1 MCITVHII
9 KIIVKYFKKDVLI
22 LRNKILSVILISVL
36 IILLMPNTFVTA
48 EDDYFYGIWETDDER
63 FKLTDATSW
72 TFKRDV
78 DSAAS
83 GGYTMKFH
91 NLKGTFDGEKR
102 LYYDE
107 LEVEKDGMYKLFV
120 RIRKADAIKFSVN
133 GGSYITKW
141 HRYSDTEY
149 EWLYMGEIE
158 LFSKETLL
166 ANGLGNEKGMN
177 TINFAPHKNNTYFD
191 KVAITNDPL
200 AFPVGTA
207 EDFSEGGGFSEV
219 YPAPEVY
226 PPKNS
231 HPRVFINESN
241 LETIKANLT
250 HEQNINVYNQVLK
263 YAKRNDTGLLSQS
276 GTHNN
281 YNYNALE
288 CAKSNAFLYLMDGD
302 ETKAL
307 KAINIMINYMSTLKY
322 VPEGSLQEIRGTGG
336 AIVVASIVYDWC
348 HDAKCFTDEMKENL
362 VYLCMAQADKL
373 ECGWPP
379 SRLNGFTEG
388 HGQENS
394 VMKDM
399 LAFAIAVYDEYPEI
413 YDFVGGRVFEEYV
426 PYMNNRYKDGDSMH
440 SQGDNYGVG
449 RFGYE
454 IYLNLLF
461 SGMGYDNVIDK
472 NQQYMAYQQ
481 LVRTRPDGAT
491 FNDGDIFDHAVI
503 GTEYKVITAQPAI
516 AFYASVLFND
526 PYMKGFFQE
535 LMPYPEKM
543 TLGDDFSPVIYL
555 ALNNTS
561 LKGKSKQDLP
571 LTIYGGDTT
580 GMLTAR
586 TSWNDGKNS
595 DAMLVSMKLPERW
608 KNNHQHYDAGNFEIY
623 YKGPLAIDSGLYTSA
638 GNTHDLNYN
647 RRTIAHNTMLVYKEG
662 EHEYSSSTGVDGGQR
677 GICDFP
683 NNMTMENILSD
694 EQKAGEVMYL
704 DWGEDLNKPSYTYFK
719 GDMTEWYSDKVS
731 LFERSFM
738 FLNFF
743 DETYPGALIVF
754 DKVVSSDAS
763 YKKSWLLHSQQEPI
777 VNGNITTI
785 IRDENGY
792 NGKLINETL
801 LPREFD
807 ITKVGGDGYEYYYG
821 GVNYEATP
829 KDTYSDESGNWRIE
843 LSPAN
848 ANNEDYFLN
857 VLTVSENNDEIIPLD
872 AEFSENDLFYQVKI
886 KDRVCFFPKNSE
898 LITDSFTISVSG
910 EGEFEYAIANLSE
923 GTWNIKGGDLSLNKE
938 VTAKGSVLNFKVS
951 AGTYEISKVNGSAKE
966 KDLSLKANILTRN
979 KPFIEAYPYAFNQL
993 NNIAVF
999 SKTMFDYGYNVSEYG
1014 FMYAEDENATL
1025 ETPGVRKFPSNGE
1038 VNQPGQF
1045 GIQII
1050 DHFKKLKSG
1059 YLLRPYIIYYDNGEQ
1074 KTVYGKAIYP

>member
-1 MCITVHII
+1 M
-9 KIIVKYFKKDVLI
+9 KNKLLSLVLI
-22 LRNKILSVILISVL
+22 AILFISLI
-36 IILLMPNTFVTA
+36 PNFIAMA
-48 EDDYFYGIWETDDER
+48 EEKYFYGVWETDDEK
-63 FKLTDATSW
+63 FTLTDATSW
-72 TFKRDV
+72 TFKRIE
-78 DSAAS
+78 DSVAS
-83 GGYTMKFH
+83 GGYTMGFY

-102 LYYDE
+102 LYFDE

-133 GGSYITKW
+133 GGSYKTKW

-149 EWLYMGEIE
+149 KWLYMGEIE

-177 TINFAPHKNNTYFD
+177 TINFAPHKNYTYFD

-207 EDFSEGGGFSEV
+207 EEFSEGGGFSEV

-231 HPRVFINESN
+231 HPRLFINKSN
-241 LETIKANLT
+241 LETIKENLT
-250 HEQNINVYNQVLK
+250 HPENINTYNQVLK
-263 YAKRNDTGLLSQS
+263 YAKRNDTGLLAQH

-281 YNYNALE
+281 YNYTALE

-302 ETKAL
+302 EQKAL
-307 KAINIMINYMSTLKY
+307 KAVNIMLNYMETLRY
-322 VPEGSLQEIRGTGG
+322 VPAGSLMEIRGTGT

-348 HDAKCFTDEMKENL
+348 HNAESFTDEMKEKL

-379 SRLNGFTEG
+379 TRLNGLSEG

-399 LAFAIAVYDEYPEI
+399 LSFAIATYDEYPEI

-426 PYMNNRYKDGDSMH
+426 PYMNNRYKDGASMH

-454 IYLNLLF
+454 LYLNLLF

-481 LVRTRPDGAT
+481 IVRTRPDGAT

-503 GTEYKVITAQPAI
+503 GTEYKLITANPSI

-543 TLGDDFSPVIYL
+543 ALGDDFSPVIYL
-555 ALNNTS
+555 ALNDTE
-561 LKGKSKQDLP
+561 LKGKSKNDLP
-571 LTIYGGDTT
+571 LTVYGGDTT

-586 TSWNDGKNS
+586 TSWEDGKNS
-595 DAMLVSMKLPERW
+595 NAMLASMKLPERW

-662 EHEYSSSTGVDGGQR
+662 EHEYSSSTGVDGGQK

-683 NNMTMENILSD
+683 HNMTMENVLSD

-704 DWGEDLNKPSYTYFK
+704 DWGEDLNSPSYTYFM
-719 GDMTEWYSDKVS
+719 GDMTNWYSDKVS
-731 LFERSFM
+731 EFKRSFM

-754 DKVVSSDAS
+754 DKVVSSDAN

-777 VNGNITTI
+777 VDGNITTI
-785 IRDENGY
+785 IRNENGY

-801 LPREFD
+801 LPENNT
-807 ITKVGGDGYEYYYG
+807 ITKIGGDGYEYYYG
-821 GVNYEATP
+821 GVNYPASP
-829 KDTYSDESGNWRIE
+829 KDNEYSDESGNWRIE

-848 ANNEDYFLN
+848 ANKEDYFLN
-857 VLTVSENNDEIIPLD
+857 VLTVNENKDEIIPLD
-872 AEFSENDLFYQVKI
+872 AQLKDTDKFYQVSV
-886 KDRVCFFPKNSE
+886 KDRVCCFSKSDE
-898 LITDSFTISVSG
+898 LISESFVI
-910 EGEFEYAIANLSE
+910 ENDLNGEFEYCITGLEKGRWIIKN
-923 GTWNIKGGDLSLNKE
+923 GTSNIFKV
-938 VTAKGSVLNFKVS
+938 VTEKGSVLHFKGGS
-951 AGTYEISKVNGSAKE
+951 GKFEISKETDNATEKNLFFTYAIKE
-966 KDLSLKANILTRN
+966 RKT
-979 KPFIEAYPYAFNQL
+979 PFIEAYPYAFNKL
-993 NNIAVF
+993 YNTAVF
-999 SKTMFDYGYNVSEYG
+999 SKTMFDYGYNIKEYG
-1014 FMYAEDENATL
+1014 FMYSDDENATL
-1025 ETPGVRKFPSNGE
+1025 ETEGIRKFPSNTR
-1038 VNQPGQF
+1038 VNLAGQF
-1045 GIQII
+1045 GIRIA
-1050 DHFKKLKSG
+1050 DYFKRLKSG
-1059 YLLRPYIIYYDNGEQ
+1059 YFLKPYIIYTDNGNE
-1074 KTVYGKAIYP
+1074 KVVFGKPLYIE